1 MSAKS
6 KAAEAKTL
14 QEKLAEL
21 DELVDW
27 FNNDEFA
34 LEEAVERFK
43 KADALAKEIE
53 TDLAKI
59 KNEITVL
66 AERFDS

>member
-1 MSAKS
+1 MSQKS
-6 KAAEAKTL
+6 KTL
-14 QEKLAEL
+14 QEKLTAL

-27 FNNDEFA
+27 FNDDDFA

-43 KADALAKEIE
+43 KADALAREIE
-53 TDLAKI
+53 GDLATI

-66 AERFDS
+66 AERFDSAS

>member
-53 TDLAKI
+53 TALAKI

>member
-1 MSAKS
+1 MTQKN
-6 KAAEAKTL
+6 KTL
-14 QEKLAEL
+14 QEKLAQL

-27 FNNDEFA
+27 FNTDDFA

-53 TDLAKI
+53 NDLATI

>member
-6 KAAEAKTL
+6 KTL
-14 QEKLAEL
+14 QEKLTEL
-21 DELVDW
+21 DALVDW
-27 FNNDEFA
+27 FNTDDFA

-53 TDLAKI
+53 SDLAKI
-59 KNEITVL
+59 KNDINVL

>member
-1 MSAKS
+1 MSQKS
-6 KAAEAKTL
+6 KSL

-21 DELVDW
+21 DALVDW
-27 FNNDEFA
+27 FNNDDFA

-53 TDLAKI
+53 SDLAGI

>member
-6 KAAEAKTL
+6 KTDKTL
-14 QEKLAEL
+14 QDKLAEL

-43 KADALAKEIE
+43 KADALAREIE
-53 TDLAKI
+53 DDLAKI

>member
-1 MSAKS
+1 MV
-6 KAAEAKTL
+6 KAAKTL
-14 QEKLAEL
+14 QDKLSEL
-21 DELVDW
+21 DAAVEW
-27 FNNDEFA
+27 FNNDDFA

-53 TDLAKI
+53 GDLAKI